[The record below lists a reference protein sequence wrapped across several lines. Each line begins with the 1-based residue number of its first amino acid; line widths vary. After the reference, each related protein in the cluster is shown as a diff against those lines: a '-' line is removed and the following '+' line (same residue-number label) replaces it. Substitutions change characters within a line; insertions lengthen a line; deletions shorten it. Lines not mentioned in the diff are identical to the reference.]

1 MNKRVLASQ
10 PLLCNCWLCHI
21 MISKDNC
28 SWPLKLLQNF
38 NKWNSL
44 TYWFLYGLYIL
55 CTDITF
61 INSNSLYDQTVHF
74 TCDFIPRH
82 HKTVGFLYPSCQ
94 QFLKDKS
101 LSQLVKHYFLCTV
114 AMNTFLC
121 NKTHHIQDQVSM
133 FDKHSLALNMSDR
146 LLSF

>member
-61 INSNSLYDQTVHF
+61 INSNSLFMIKQYISPV
-74 TCDFIPRH
+74 I
-82 HKTVGFLYPSCQ
+82 
-94 QFLKDKS
+94 
-101 LSQLVKHYFLCTV
+101 LSQDITKL
-114 AMNTFLC
+114 
-121 NKTHHIQDQVSM
+121 
-133 FDKHSLALNMSDR
+133 
-146 LLSF
+146 

>member
-1 MNKRVLASQ
+1 MELFDILV
-10 PLLCNCWLCHI
+10 PLWALH
-21 MISKDNC
+21 
-28 SWPLKLLQNF
+28 PLHRYNIHKL
-38 NKWNSL
+38 
-44 TYWFLYGLYIL
+44 
-55 CTDITF
+55 
-61 INSNSLYDQTVHF
+61 SNSLSYDQTVHF

-82 HKTVGFLYPSCQ
+82 HKTVGFLYPRCQ